1 MKENVSGH
9 SVTQETT
16 VILGLLWTMAKHM
29 PLKGLR
35 SSTGMTAVKRTK
47 NFEVRV
53 SEELPT
59 SASQKYFG
67 GSLLGNF
74 AGPGTNGQH
83 IIISGGDP

>member
-35 SSTGMTAVKRTK
+35 SSTGMTAVGSVPNMLRYASVKSFQRRPVR
-47 NFEVRV
+47 NFLEV
-53 SEELPT
+53 LCWAT
-59 SASQKYFG
+59 SLDLVPM
-67 GSLLGNF
+67 GS
-74 AGPGTNGQH
+74 T
-83 IIISGGDP
+83 